1 MKPSVRPENPRFGSG
16 PTTKRPGWSL
26 GGLEGALLGRSH
38 RSPPAKQRLQ
48 EVIERSRDLLGL
60 PEGYRLGIV
69 PGSNTGAFELAIW
82 SLLGARGVEVLA
94 WESFGAGW
102 ARDVMTLGLDGVRLH
117 KAPYGELPELDAV
130 DTDSDV
136 VFVWNGTTSGV
147 RVPDGSWIPADRA
160 GLTICDATS
169 AVLGMEISFDRLDVL
184 TYSWQKVLG
193 GEAAHGMIA
202 LGPRA
207 VDRLESYRPA
217 RPLPKLFRLTKG
229 SGLNEGIFAGSTI
242 NTPSMLC
249 VEDALDGLR
258 WAEAEGGREA
268 LIRRTRENFEVIDAW
283 VSRTEWV
290 EFLARRPET
299 RSPTSICLRIVEPTV
314 TGRSVGEQ
322 AAFIREFVG
331 LLDRE
336 GAAHDIASY
345 RAAPPGLRLWGGAT
359 VESSD
364 LEKLTPWLDW
374 AFGEVMRG

>member
-1 MKPSVRPENPRFGSG
+1 
-16 PTTKRPGWSL
+16 
-26 GGLEGALLGRSH
+26 
-38 RSPPAKQRLQ
+38 
-48 EVIERSRDLLGL
+48 
-60 PEGYRLGIV
+60 
-69 PGSNTGAFELAIW
+69 
-82 SLLGARGVEVLA
+82 
-94 WESFGAGW
+94 
-102 ARDVMTLGLDGVRLH
+102 
-117 KAPYGELPELDAV
+117 
-130 DTDSDV
+130 
-136 VFVWNGTTSGV
+136 
-147 RVPDGSWIPADRA
+147 
-160 GLTICDATS
+160 
-169 AVLGMEISFDRLDVL
+169 
-184 TYSWQKVLG
+184 
-193 GEAAHGMIA
+193 MIA

-207 VDRLESYRPA
+207 VDRLESYRPV

-258 WAEAEGGREA
+258 WAEAEGGSEA

-299 RSPTSICLRIVEPTV
+299 RSPTSICLRIVEPSV